1 MAPAPT
7 KVLSADGNTVACRV
21 EGDRPGLYA
30 FDVGGTARPLK
41 LDAEGRRYHSP
52 AWSAYGDLVF
62 HVDGPTGPG
71 VGVVPAFGRGSPA
84 EFPGTGIAVSAD
96 GRVLAVADPAA
107 RALRVAMAGAGNSP
121 FHEPPQVIAGLAEAD
136 PTARVSIDVTRDGS
150 YVVLVRHVELR
161 APSLWS
167 VPTAGGDPQELVPQ
181 VAAPAAL
188 AFALGKSAIA
198 ILEIRQGA
206 SPTSRVYVRPMASG
220 SLGLMR
226 LGPALDLFF
235 ARAALPLQRPALSPD
250 GKKLA
255 LVDYFAE
262 PGNPTELALEL
273 LPTAGGKGERAAHSG
288 DLRGSARFLE
298 SGEVV
303 VDGQDRVAVVTL

>member
-7 KVLSADGNTVACRV
+7 QVLSADGRTVACRA

-30 FDVGGTARPLK
+30 FDVGGSARPLK

-52 AWSAYGDLVF
+52 AWSASGDLLF
-62 HVDGPTGPG
+62 HVDGPPGPG
-71 VGVVPAFGRGSPA
+71 VGVVPGFGRGSA
-84 EFPGTGIAVSAD
+84 VEYPGTGIAVSAD
-96 GRVLAVADPAA
+96 GRVVAVADPAA
-107 RALRVAMAGAGNSP
+107 GALWAAVAQAGNSP
-121 FHEPPQVIAGLAEAD
+121 FHEAPQVIAALAEAD
-136 PTARVSIDVTRDGS
+136 PTARVSIDVTRDGA
-150 YVVLVRHVELR
+150 YVVLVRHVEPR

-167 VPTAGGDPQELVPQ
+167 VPTAGGDSQEIVPQ
-181 VAAPAAL
+181 VVAPAEL

-250 GKKLA
+250 GKRLA
-255 LVDYFAE
+255 LMEFAE

-303 VDGQDRVAVVTL
+303 VDGQDRVAVITL